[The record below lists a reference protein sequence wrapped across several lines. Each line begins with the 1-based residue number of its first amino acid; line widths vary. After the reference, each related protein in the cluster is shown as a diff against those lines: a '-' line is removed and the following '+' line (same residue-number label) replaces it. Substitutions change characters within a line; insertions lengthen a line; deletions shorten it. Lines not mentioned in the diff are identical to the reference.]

1 VSWKGWLIYGLAVVC
16 LFALGGRTTS
26 SKTDWF
32 HEMRILD
39 TNVGLDVTHAHTY
52 FCHAIPTQIEGSAD
66 DGREQCFL
74 PLGKDLQLTRVAL
87 IVTEQLTQDV
97 EECEF
102 VLETDSDPT
111 ASIGDEIVSSRM
123 QVGLNNLDPGDGTS
137 GNCGKALTAVGDF
150 CVLELDQDD
159 PPTLVSGGGWVAGHW
174 NEGDLGGV
182 PACSRSRGA
191 EILLWGYYK

>member
-1 VSWKGWLIYGLAVVC
+1 VGILPVSWKGWLIYGLAVVC

-123 QVGLNNLDPGDGTS
+123 Q
-137 GNCGKALTAVGDF
+137 
-150 CVLELDQDD
+150 D